1 MNTKTKVI
9 TGFIVGAAL
18 GAASG
23 LLLAP
28 RSGRKTRKKLKV
40 ESKRLANELME
51 KANESLDSAKKS
63 YNEKVEEYSKR
74 GKSSMNHLSE
84 SIKV

>member
-9 TGFIVGAAL
+9 GGFILGAVL

-23 LLLAP
+23 LMLAP
-28 RSGRKTRKKLKV
+28 RSGRKTRKKLK
-40 ESKRLANELME
+40 EDSKRIANELIE
-51 KANESLDSAKKS
+51 RANESLDSAKKS